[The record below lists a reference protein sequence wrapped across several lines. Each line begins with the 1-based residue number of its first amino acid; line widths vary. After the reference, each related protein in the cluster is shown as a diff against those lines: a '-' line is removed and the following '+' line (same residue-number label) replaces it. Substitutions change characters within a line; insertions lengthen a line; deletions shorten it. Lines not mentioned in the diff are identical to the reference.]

1 MINSEFTYVQ
11 AGYKAGKAM
20 LQGDAA
26 LYKHWRTWF
35 QRALNVESNDDR
47 EYIQK
52 LWGQGYSEA
61 NPPRKVEYFR

>member
-1 MINSEFTYVQ
+1 MINSEFSYVQ

-20 LQGDAA
+20 RQGDRA
-26 LYKHWRTWF
+26 LYDHWRQWIN
-35 QRALNVESNDDR
+35 RALNVESVDDR

-61 NPPRKVEYFR
+61 NPPRTIEQFR

>member
-1 MINSEFTYVQ
+1 MINSEFSYVQ

-20 LQGDAA
+20 RQGDRA
-26 LYKHWRTWF
+26 LYDHWRQWF
-35 QRALNVESNDDR
+35 RRALNVESNDER

-61 NPPRKVEYFR
+61 NPPRAIERFR